1 MENRK
6 KKIKPVDK
14 KLSLS
19 ELKKVFEEA
28 GLRLTH
34 QRIMI
39 YEAICHA
46 KDHPSAEAVY
56 ERLRKEAPTI
66 SLDTVYR
73 TLSTFERL
81 GLIKK
86 VQIFDHIRFDPDISR
101 HHHFICTVCKKIVD
115 FSWPEF
121 DKFPLPEHLQDLGR
135 VLDHQVEIRGVC
147 KECQEGMK
155 GTET

>member
-1 MENRK
+1 MENNKR
-6 KKIKPVDK
+6 KIKPSGK

-19 ELKKVFEEA
+19 ELRKVFEEA

-39 YEAICHA
+39 YDAICQA

-56 ERLRKEAPTI
+56 ERLKNKAPTI

-73 TLSTFERL
+73 TLSTFEQL
-81 GLIKK
+81 GLVKR
-86 VQIFDHIRFDPDISR
+86 VHIFDHIRFDPDLSR
-101 HHHFICTVCKKIVD
+101 HHHFVCNICKRIID

-121 DKFPLPEHLQDLGR
+121 DEFPLPKHLWEFGK
-135 VLDHQVEIRGVC
+135 VLDHQVEIRGIC
-147 KECQEGMK
+147 KECQKREEK
-155 GTET
+155 K

>member
-1 MENRK
+1 MGNSK
-6 KKIKPVDK
+6 KQTK
-14 KLSLS
+14 KLGKKLTLS
-19 ELKKVFEEA
+19 ELRRVFEEA

-39 YEAICHA
+39 YEALGRA

-73 TLSTFERL
+73 ALSTFERL

-101 HHHFICTVCKKIVD
+101 HHHFICTVCKKIID

-121 DKFPLPEHLQDLGR
+121 DKFPLPDHLRELGS

-147 KECQEGMK
+147 KECQERRK
-155 GTET
+155 VA

>member
-1 MENRK
+1 MENHK
-6 KKIKPVDK
+6 KKITPSGK

-19 ELKKVFEEA
+19 ELRKVFEGA

-39 YEAICHA
+39 YEAICQA

-56 ERLRKEAPTI
+56 ERLKEEAPTI

-73 TLSTFERL
+73 TLSTFEQL
-81 GLIKK
+81 GLIKR
-86 VQIFDHIRFDPDISR
+86 VHMFEHIRFDPDLSQ
-101 HHHFICTVCKKIVD
+101 HHHFVCDSCKRIID

-121 DKFPLPEHLQDLGR
+121 DGFPLPRHLSNLGK
-135 VLDHQVEIRGVC
+135 VLDYQVEIRGIC
-147 KECQEGMK
+147 KECQKKNE
-155 GTET
+155 